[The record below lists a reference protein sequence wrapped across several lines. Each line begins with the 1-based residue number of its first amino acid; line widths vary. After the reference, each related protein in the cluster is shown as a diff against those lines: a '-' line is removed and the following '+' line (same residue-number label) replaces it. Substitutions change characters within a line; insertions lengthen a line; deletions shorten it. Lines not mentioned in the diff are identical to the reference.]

1 MDCGREL
8 TCARTRTESGENERR
23 GWSGIQKSLREQ
35 LNTMTDLTGL
45 EVTTSEV
52 GSLPFRISPKNGNN
66 SVAFLE
72 QWVSENKELLDK
84 LLLEH
89 GEKTYKGH
97 HTRCDFVACNSCLQQ
112 TRIMYGGLYWY
123 LHVR

>member
-1 MDCGREL
+1 
-8 TCARTRTESGENERR
+8 
-23 GWSGIQKSLREQ
+23 
-35 LNTMTDLTGL
+35 MTDLTGL
-45 EVTTSEV
+45 EVTMGEV

-89 GEKTYKGH
+89 GEKTYLLVP
-97 HTRCDFVACNSCLQQ
+97 TC
-112 TRIMYGGLYWY
+112 T
-123 LHVR
+123 